1 MDERRTRPTL
11 KPFKKS
17 RRESDELELHSKI
30 KNLSETNV
38 RQRQRLKEVKTEK
51 FSFSPFFS

>member
-1 MDERRTRPTL
+1 MDERRARPTL

-17 RRESDELELHSKI
+17 RRESDELELHGKI

-38 RQRQRLKEVKTEK
+38 RQRQRLKEVKI
-51 FSFSPFFS
+51 